1 MVADGLGRD
10 RLVLD
15 VLEGFGDLDCS
26 ISLASTDKMNG
37 MSHIRRGN
45 DRGTTTRGLG
55 KSGTESR
62 A

>member
-1 MVADGLGRD
+1 MAADGLGRD

-15 VLEGFGDLDCS
+15 ILKGFGDLDCS
-26 ISLASTDKMNG
+26 ISLASTDKTNG
-37 MSHIRRGN
+37 ILYIGRGN

-55 KSGTESR
+55 KSGTKSR

>member
-1 MVADGLGRD
+1 MDGLGRN

-26 ISLASTDKMNG
+26 ISLASTDKTNSISYIG
-37 MSHIRRGN
+37 RGN
-45 DRGTTTRGLG
+45 DGGTTTRGLG
-55 KSGTESR
+55 KSGMKSR

>member
-1 MVADGLGRD
+1 MDGLGRD

-26 ISLASTDKMNG
+26 ISLASTDKTNG
-37 MSHIRRGN
+37 MSHISRRN

-55 KSGTESR
+55 KSGTKSR